1 MGFGPGTVRTP
12 IIHREDFE
20 MAKRPKARSKNE
32 RLSEARSRASSARQT
47 TRQAGKKRSGA
58 VRVASNALGSA
69 LDSLVN
75 SPRGREILASA
86 IVAAASAAAAALV
99 KSSDSPQVAKAREA
113 VADTADQVASATKDL
128 SDAAA
133 GALAEVVATAMRAI
147 LPASVTGFDAE
158 LGGRA
163 SASPHL
169 EAGARGDL

>member
-1 MGFGPGTVRTP
+1 
-12 IIHREDFE
+12 

-32 RLSEARSRASSARQT
+32 RLNEARSRTSSARQT
-47 TRQAGKKRSGA
+47 TPQAGKKRSGSIK
-58 VRVASNALGSA
+58 VASRALGSA

-99 KSSDSPQVAKAREA
+99 KSPESPQVAKAREA

-133 GALAEVVATAMRAI
+133 GALAEVVAAAVRSF
-147 LPASVTGFDAE
+147 LPASVTA
-158 LGGRA
+158 GRPETRGPA
-163 SASPHL
+163 PASPSP
-169 EAGARGDL
+169 EFGDPREL